1 MEMYARELSIKYACA
16 EDNDTIKRLKEAGD
30 VFVSKNKS
38 LEAKVVELEN
48 QLKKYSSNINIDNF
62 EEIKSTIFY

>member
-1 MEMYARELSIKYACA
+1 MEERARKQMEMYARELSIKYACA

-38 LEAKVVELEN
+38 LEAKVIELEH
-48 QLKKYSSNINIDNF
+48 
-62 EEIKSTIFY
+62 